1 MADYT
6 NLYAKCRRET
16 GLTQETWA
24 ERLDV
29 SVESVKAY
37 ELGARVPPK
46 AVVVRMVQAS
56 GCQWL
61 ALRYLQETDEG
72 LEVLPKVSITSL
84 PMAVIALINKILAF
98 ADRSRDKQLL
108 RIAEDGVIDETE
120 RPLFD
125 EIVADLTELI
135 GAVYQV
141 KYAPGAA
148 ETQPARPCAAPAQ
161 RPRAKKYSPAAATTG
176 LYHAPRRA

>member
-1 MADYT
+1 MAGIST
-6 NLYAKCRRET
+6 NLYATCRRDA
-16 GLTQETWA
+16 GLTQEVWA
-24 ERLDV
+24 ERLDI

-72 LEVLPKVSITSL
+72 LEVVPKVAITSF
-84 PMAVIALINKILAF
+84 PMAVIALINKILSF
-98 ADRSRDKQLL
+98 ADRNRDKQLL
-108 RIAEDGVIDETE
+108 RIAEDGVIDEAE

-125 EIVADLTELI
+125 EIVSDLTELM

-148 ETQPARPCAAPAQ
+148 PAQ
-161 RPRAKKYSPAAATTG
+161 RAKKYSPAAATTG
-176 LYHAPRRA
+176 LYHARGRG

>member
-1 MADYT
+1 MGNDT
-6 NLYAKCRRET
+6 NAYAKCRREP
-16 GLTQETWA
+16 GLTQEAWA
-24 ERLDV
+24 ERLDI

-46 AVVVRMVQAS
+46 AVVARMVQAS

-72 LEVLPKVSITSL
+72 LEVIPKVAITSL
-84 PMAVIALINKILAF
+84 PLAVIALINKILAF
-98 ADRSRDKQLL
+98 ADRHRDKQLL
-108 RIAEDGVIDETE
+108 QIAEDGIIDESE
-120 RPLFD
+120 RPLFE
-125 EIVADLTELI
+125 EIVEDLTELI

-148 ETQPARPCAAPAQ
+148 DSQQIRPNAAPAQ
-161 RPRAKKYSPAAATTG
+161 RPRTKKYSPAAATTG